1 MRLLAVLLLVLAL
14 PLTGVRL
21 VCLDEEAD
29 GAAGSRTTVPAAAA
43 AAGDAEARACAH
55 ACALHAKR
63 APRPACRLVAGD
75 EDLCSFLIDGAIAV
89 LQRGPDLPMALTV
102 SPFVFVPTV
111 VAYPAPMLA
120 PPGPPPKV

>member
-1 MRLLAVLLLVLAL
+1 MRLFAVLLLVLAL

-29 GAAGSRTTVPAAAA
+29 AAADSRTTAPAAAA
-43 AAGDAEARACAH
+43 ADAEGRACAH
-55 ACALHAKR
+55 SCALHAKK

-75 EDLCSFLIDGAIAV
+75 DDLCSFLIDGAIAV
-89 LQRGPDLPMALTV
+89 LQRSADLPMALTV
-102 SPFVFVPTV
+102 SPLAFVPTV